1 MQTDSVYACNIENN
15 DFIMVEG
22 EVAGYVYMVDEDGDL
37 ILLDV
42 VDDDGEHTHYP
53 FGPFDTVTIVT
64 SFDDSE
70 EWEDVLIED

>member
-1 MQTDSVYACNIENN
+1 MQTDNVYACNIENN

-22 EVAGYVYMVDEDGDL
+22 EVKGYVYMVDEDGDF

-42 VDDDGEHTHYP
+42 VDDDGEHTQYP

-64 SFDDSE
+64 SFDDGE
-70 EWEDVLIED
+70 EVDIPDFIE